1 MALTQITS
9 DMLTGKGVLGQADVP
24 GLSTSAMQAAVEQIT
39 REVVIPVANANAA
52 AQDAI
57 NAQILRR
64 DNTDAFTPTD
74 DYQPATKKY
83 ADDLQIAAGSVASV
97 FGRTGNVVARAGDYN
112 GAQVV
117 MTGYAKPAET
127 AAIDT
132 TDSVSGALG
141 KLEKAL
147 DGKAAALHAASHASG
162 GADALTPA
170 SIGAATPIAYSTAS
184 SDAITLVDNTIIT
197 RTGATAVTI
206 TYPTGNYIC
215 TVVLTFAASGSFSVT
230 FPAGTTYLGSIPT
243 WTASVTYEISIR
255 DGVAAIGEVGDG
267 T

>member
-83 ADDLQIAAGSVASV
+83 ADDLQIASGSVASV
-97 FGRTGNVVARAGDYN
+97 FGRAGNVVAGAGDYN

-147 DGKAAALHAASHASG
+147 DLKPNASNEVSCVLYAANWTNGSITVTGLTAITSETNGSMGLAKTATKEQREAMRAAILSITGQRSG
-162 GADALTPA
+162 G
-170 SIGAATPIAYSTAS
+170 
-184 SDAITLVDNTIIT
+184 
-197 RTGATAVTI
+197 VTI
-206 TYPTGNYIC
+206 T
-215 TVVLTFAASGSFSVT
+215 A
-230 FPAGTTYLGSIPT
+230 
-243 WTASVTYEISIR
+243 
-255 DGVAAIGEVGDG
+255 DG
-267 T
+267 TQPTIDLPCIITIVG